1 MKDYEEKSS
10 QISKYNEAGLQIMRL
25 NELWLK
31 CEFYAS
37 RGFLIKWKF
46 KLDSI
51 WRELYADVLRSE
63 KAKDIIEKNG
73 KLKKT
78 ISGCKTSSTLY
89 DALNERH
96 QFLKEN
102 QDSFGKGGIYIDED
116 SDDFEWSFLHRQED

>member
-1 MKDYEEKSS
+1 MENFEEKSS

-25 NELWLK
+25 NELWLRA
-31 CEFYAS
+31 EFYAS
-37 RGFLIKWKF
+37 HGSLIKWKF

-51 WRELYADVLRSE
+51 WRELYADVLRSD
-63 KAKDIIEKNG
+63 KSKDIIKKNI

-78 ISGCKTSSTLY
+78 ISECKTSSTLY
-89 DALNERH
+89 DSLNERH

-116 SDDFEWSFLHRQED
+116 TDDFE